1 MGRRRWRGAST
12 PTPFLLLHPLQPHT
26 HSASIGLSQKTRIYR
41 RKKRALDCVFC
52 VGRAVAKNAHLPSQK
67 TRSGPC
73 FLRRSVLPS
82 QKTLINVQIYAPSGI
97 TWVTVAKNAPLESLG
112 TGEGSKGSA
121 AGGSTRGTGNPWE
134 NASKLFSKVHPW
146 KTNVTCPLK
155 RDYFNRKYIFQT
167 IIFRFYVNLRGCT
180 TNSF

>member
-26 HSASIGLSQKTRIYR
+26 HSASIGLSQKTCTYR
-41 RKKRALDCVFC
+41 RKKRALDRVFC

-67 TRSGPC
+67 TRSGSC

-97 TWVTVAKNAPLESLG
+97 TWVTVAKNAPPNGFRPLICLMV
-112 TGEGSKGSA
+112 EGYLLFW
-121 AGGSTRGTGNPWE
+121 GGGGFSTKMVKT
-134 NASKLFSKVHPW
+134 KKVI
-146 KTNVTCPLK
+146 
-155 RDYFNRKYIFQT
+155 YFGGI
-167 IIFRFYVNLRGCT
+167 
-180 TNSF
+180 